1 MSAPVLQVESVSIG
15 YGGSPVV
22 RDLSLELGAGEIL
35 GLIGPNGA
43 GKSTTLHALMGLVPL
58 RTGDVKLDGQSL
70 RGRSPEAIARSGMAL
85 VPEGRRLFGELT
97 VEENLQLGLAARR
110 RNGVVGD
117 PLGDAYGL
125 FPILEEFRARPA
137 GVLSGGQQQQLA
149 IARALVAGPRVLLL
163 DEPSLGSGADRRRPR
178 LLDTRHHPRPWA
190 RDSPG
195 RAARPAHRGARGSD
209 ARPRERRASP
219 DPDLRRC
226 GRHGPNGRRV
236 PVLSTILASGLSDF
250 LSDAV
255 DLQVQVDAIGLGA
268 IFALMAVG
276 IGLVFG
282 VLRLVNFAYGQLIMA
297 GAFALAFASDRGWPV
312 GVGIALCFAVVIVL
326 SLAMERVVFRPLR
339 SQSPA
344 VMLIA
349 TFAVA
354 FLLQSVA
361 LLWFGPLGKTAASLA
376 ELNRPVSIG
385 DVDIRKIAI
394 VAIVSAAVS
403 LALLVLLLNRTSLG
417 LHMRAAA
424 MDFQTA
430 RLVGV
435 RANRVS
441 AAAVL
446 IAGVLAALVA
456 VLLTVQFPTV
466 TPTFALR
473 ETIIVLA
480 GVVVGGMTRL
490 LSATLGGFTI
500 GYVSGL
506 LGGALPTA
514 QSQYLPTFVFGLV
527 ILVLLV
533 RPGGLFLR
541 GRAAVE
547 RV

>member
-1 MSAPVLQVESVSIG
+1 M
-15 YGGSPVV
+15 
-22 RDLSLELGAGEIL
+22 IL
-35 GLIGPNGA
+35 P
-43 GKSTTLHALMGLVPL
+43 
-58 RTGDVKLDGQSL
+58 
-70 RGRSPEAIARSGMAL
+70 
-85 VPEGRRLFGELT
+85 
-97 VEENLQLGLAARR
+97 
-110 RNGVVGD
+110 
-117 PLGDAYGL
+117 
-125 FPILEEFRARPA
+125 
-137 GVLSGGQQQQLA
+137 
-149 IARALVAGPRVLLL
+149 
-163 DEPSLGSGADRRRPR
+163 
-178 LLDTRHHPRPWA
+178 
-190 RDSPG
+190 
-195 RAARPAHRGARGSD
+195 
-209 ARPRERRASP
+209 
-219 DPDLRRC
+219 
-226 GRHGPNGRRV
+226 
-236 PVLSTILASGLSDF
+236 LASGFTDA

-297 GAFALAFASDRGWPV
+297 GAFALAFASDHGWPV
-312 GVGIALCFAVVIVL
+312 GVGIALCFAVVLVL

-354 FLLQSVA
+354 FLLQSIA
-361 LLWFGPLGKTAASLA
+361 LLWFGPLGKTATSLA
-376 ELNRPVSIG
+376 DLNRPVSIG
-385 DVDIRKIAI
+385 EVDIRKIAI

-403 LALLVLLLNRTSLG
+403 LGLLVLLLNRTSLG

-490 LSATLGGFTI
+490 LSATLGGFAI

-527 ILVLLV
+527 ILVLLF